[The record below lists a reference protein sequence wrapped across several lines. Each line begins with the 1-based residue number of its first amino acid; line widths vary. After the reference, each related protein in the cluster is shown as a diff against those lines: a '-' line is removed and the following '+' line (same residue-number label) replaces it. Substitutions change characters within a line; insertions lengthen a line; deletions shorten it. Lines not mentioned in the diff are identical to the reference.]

1 MIILDTSV
9 VAEMMR
15 ASPAQE
21 VVSWLND
28 QDAATLFLTTITIG
42 EIGYGLE
49 MLPRGERRLQLEQ
62 GFERVIAEAFAGRIL
77 FFDEEAARHYGMV
90 MGRRKEIGRPLG
102 VSHGQIAAIAR
113 AKGAAVATRNV
124 GDFDECG
131 VEIVNPFKPERDAR
145 GLVCSL

>member
-1 MIILDTSV
+1 MIIVDTNV

-49 MLPRGERRLQLEQ
+49 ILPRGKRRLQLEQ
-62 GFERVIAEAFAGRIL
+62 GFERVVAEAFAGRIL
-77 FFDEEAARHYGMV
+77 AFDEEAARHYGVV

-102 VSHGQIAAIAR
+102 VLDGQIASIAR
-113 AKGAAVATRNV
+113 ASGFAVATRNAR
-124 GDFDECG
+124 DFDEVG
-131 VEIVNPFKPERDAR
+131 VEVINPFEPT
-145 GLVCSL
+145 

>member
-1 MIILDTSV
+1 MIILHTDI

-15 ASPAQE
+15 TSPAQE

-28 QDAATLFLTTITIG
+28 QDAATLFLTTVTLG

-77 FFDEEAARHYGMV
+77 AFDEEAARHYGAV
-90 MGRRKEIGRPLG
+90 MGRRQEIGRPLS
-102 VSHGQIAAIAR
+102 VLAGQIAAIAR
-113 AKGAAVATRNV
+113 AKGSAVATRNV

-131 VEIVNPFKPERDAR
+131 VEIVNPFEPT
-145 GLVCSL
+145 